1 MTGTDADAR
10 QVRKHSPDVGLH
22 AKPRDRLR
30 LTAAVCPGASWT
42 EEPSKR
48 RAVNQITHPFERPR
62 MRIATAAPAPHR
74 ALVALSKSVELD
86 STLRELVNLRAS
98 IVNGCPLHRH
108 AHQGG
113 ASSRRK

>member
-1 MTGTDADAR
+1 MNETA
-10 QVRKHSPDVGLH
+10 H
-22 AKPRDRLR
+22 AF
-30 LTAAVCPGASWT
+30 
-42 EEPSKR
+42 EP
-48 RAVNQITHPFERPR
+48 PR
-62 MRIATAAPAPHR
+62 MRIGKAAPAPHR